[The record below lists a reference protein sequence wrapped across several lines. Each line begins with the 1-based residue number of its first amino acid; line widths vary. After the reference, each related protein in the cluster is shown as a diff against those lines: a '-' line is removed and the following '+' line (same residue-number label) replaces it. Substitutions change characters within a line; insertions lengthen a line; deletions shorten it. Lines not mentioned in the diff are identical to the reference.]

1 MAYRRGLSPL
11 FSTLEIDMSTPTPRS
26 QQPMDRRVFV
36 LRAAGG
42 GLALCGVSAAQAQA
56 GMLDESDP
64 KAVSL
69 GYKANASKVD
79 KAKQPKYAAG
89 QLCNNCALYQGPVSA
104 AAAPCPLFPGKQV
117 AGKGWCNAW
126 VKKA

>member
-1 MAYRRGLSPL
+1 M
-11 FSTLEIDMSTPTPRS
+11 TTPTSVPKPS
-26 QQPMDRRVFV
+26 MDRRHFV
-36 LRAAGG
+36 LHAASG
-42 GLALCGVSAAQAQA
+42 GLALCGMAAANAQAA
-56 GMLDESDP
+56 MVDESDP

-69 GYKANASKVD
+69 GYKANAAKVD

-89 QLCNNCALYQGPVSA
+89 QLCSNCVLYQGAASA